1 MKANIIRNLRQF
13 LVCLVATLFFGLNSS
28 PLKAQSWSDVGGGVG
43 DFVNAMTVYN
53 GELIVGGRFTNA
65 GGVPANYIAAWNGT
79 SWHALGSGTDGWVN
93 ALTVYN
99 GELIAGGGFSTA
111 GGVTASNIA
120 RWDGTAWQDV
130 SGGTNA
136 QVAALTVYNNQL
148 IAGGYFTD
156 AEGIAVN
163 YIGAWDNNGWYPLGS
178 GMGGSQGQVMTLD
191 VYAGELIAAGFFT
204 SAGGNP
210 SSHIAKWNGTSW
222 STLGTGITWIV
233 YSLCN
238 FNNTLIAGGY
248 YTNAG
253 GINANSIAA
262 WDGSSWSALGS
273 GMGATGV
280 GYDYVFGLATYN
292 GSLFAGGMYLT
303 AGGVTA
309 NGIAKW
315 DGNQWYD
322 LNGGVWFGGSNA
334 YGVNALAVYGN
345 ELYAGGLFT
354 SAGTVGASHIARW
367 SEPLVGTSES
377 SSGSKEPELSMNPVY
392 HLLQIKFSSSI
403 QKPVGLTLYNLD
415 GKVLRSETFQSTGK
429 DGSLYI
435 DIRNLA
441 PAIYLLRSETGKD
454 QFVQK
459 VFIRN

>member
-210 SSHIAKWNGTSW
+210 ASHIAKWNGTSW

-253 GINANSIAA
+253 G
-262 WDGSSWSALGS
+262 
-273 GMGATGV
+273 
-280 GYDYVFGLATYN
+280 
-292 GSLFAGGMYLT
+292 
-303 AGGVTA
+303 
-309 NGIAKW
+309 
-315 DGNQWYD
+315 
-322 LNGGVWFGGSNA
+322 
-334 YGVNALAVYGN
+334 
-345 ELYAGGLFT
+345 LFT

-377 SSGSKEPELSMNPVY
+377 SSGSKEPELSINPVY